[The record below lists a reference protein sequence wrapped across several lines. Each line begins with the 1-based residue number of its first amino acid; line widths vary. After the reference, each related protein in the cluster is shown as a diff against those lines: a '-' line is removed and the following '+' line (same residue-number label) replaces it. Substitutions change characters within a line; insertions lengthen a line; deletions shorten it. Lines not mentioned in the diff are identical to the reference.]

1 MSDGSSPL
9 PDRPWAYSAFPVAVR
24 AIRRPSPGFVR
35 ITFTG
40 EALRHFA
47 PWGLDQRIKLV
58 LPMPGD
64 APSDFRLAE
73 FGLLDEPTP
82 HPSDWYQAWRRLPEG
97 ARNVLRTYTPA
108 AIRPDAR
115 ELDVDVF
122 IHEPAGPASAWA
134 LAARPGDRLVITGP
148 DARNGWTGY
157 GIHWQPAAHDRFLI
171 VADETAFPAARN
183 IIASLPAGA
192 EADLLLDVDNPAD
205 DLVSG
210 DLAGA
215 RAVATPRNAEP
226 ADARAAYADALSADA
241 ASADAA
247 GTATAAATVRV
258 IVAERGTASGP
269 DQRTGIERAVRD
281 WGARHGAAAR
291 DDPRWYIWLA
301 GESGTTT
308 RIRRSLTG
316 EFGIAKDRVAFLGY
330 WRIGGALVG

>member
-1 MSDGSSPL
+1 MNDRPSAR
-9 PDRPWAYSAFPVAVR
+9 PDRPWAYSAFPVTVQ
-24 AIRRPSPGFVR
+24 AIRRISPGFVR
-35 ITFTG
+35 VTFTG
-40 EALRHFA
+40 ETLRHFA

-115 ELDVDVF
+115 ELDVDMF

-148 DARNGWTGY
+148 DARNGWTAY

-192 EADLLLDVDNPAD
+192 EADLLLDVDDP
-205 DLVSG
+205 
-210 DLAGA
+210 
-215 RAVATPRNAEP
+215 
-226 ADARAAYADALSADA
+226 
-241 ASADAA
+241 ADAA

-269 DQRTGIERAVRD
+269 DQLTGIERAVRD

-316 EFGIAKDRVAFLGY
+316 ELGIAKDRVAFLGY